1 VRKLKLDLDSL
12 EVESF
17 ATIRAGAVRHGT
29 VRGAQDN
36 TLPVTVVI
44 GDTGVTCT
52 ETWPTYDAECTLSY
66 DLETISG
73 CDLMSIGDCTW

>member
-1 VRKLKLDLDSL
+1 MRKLKLNLESL
-12 EVESF
+12 QVESF
-17 ATIRAGAVRHGT
+17 ATIRGQVQPRGT
-29 VRGAQDN
+29 VRGAEA
-36 TLPVTVVI
+36 TGEPETVVI

-52 ETWPTYDAECTLSY
+52 NTWPTYDAQCTLPI